1 MAMIDQIR
9 KLVSEHSGID
19 ADVASLA
26 EDADLY
32 RAGMSSFASVQLMI
46 GLEEAFDIEFPDT
59 LLNPKTFSSLAAIRA
74 AVDQIRDQA
83 AQ

>member
-9 KLVSEHSGID
+9 KLVSEHSGIET
-19 ADVASLA
+19 DVASLA

-59 LLNPKTFSSLAAIRA
+59 LLNPKTFSSLAAI
-74 AVDQIRDQA
+74 QA
-83 AQ
+83 ALDTIRSQAAR

>member
-9 KLVSEHSGID
+9 KLVSEHTGIET
-19 ADVASLA
+19 DVASLA

-59 LLNPKTFSSLAAIRA
+59 LLNPKTFSSLAAI
-74 AVDQIRDQA
+74 QA
-83 AQ
+83 ALDTIRSQAAR